1 MYADVSGQ
9 YYGIY
14 FHEALPSTIDYAI
27 MKNGTVGVHL
37 YHEDPSNTGYTL
49 VLSNTRI
56 YNASRYGVF
65 IYSGAKVKAEN
76 CLIYRNESHAL
87 LVLEGGDF
95 NFNHCDLV
103 GYGASQVPAVGI
115 SNYFYNAS
123 TGITNVGSIHEG
135 TLSNCVVA
143 GNLDYEFALDTMN
156 VAGVVLNFN
165 FTHNLMRSQT
175 TYNDPFYTNI
185 IWNENPLFENT
196 AQGDFIY
203 LNASPLN
210 GAGINTGLLS
220 DIFGIAR
227 SNPPDIGA
235 VEIP

>member
-1 MYADVSGQ
+1 
-9 YYGIY
+9 
-14 FHEALPSTIDYAI
+14 
-27 MKNGTVGVHL
+27 
-37 YHEDPSNTGYTL
+37 
-49 VLSNTRI
+49 
-56 YNASRYGVF
+56 
-65 IYSGAKVKAEN
+65 
-76 CLIYRNESHAL
+76 
-87 LVLEGGDF
+87 
-95 NFNHCDLV
+95 
-103 GYGASQVPAVGI
+103 
-115 SNYFYNAS
+115 
-123 TGITNVGSIHEG
+123 
-135 TLSNCVVA
+135 
-143 GNLDYEFALDTMN
+143 MN